1 MSKSKSLCF
10 LFIIASILLVSGC
23 KKEKGTGGKI
33 IAEVGKKSFTIED
46 FMEQVPAQFLIQ
58 TSAADRE
65 LLLESWVANEIVYQ
79 EAMRKGFL
87 KKPELQE
94 KVEQFKK
101 QLLTNAYMQEILTE
115 VQFVSDLE
123 ARSHF
128 EKNKDDYNSIVEISH
143 ISSVSKEQAEEIHSK
158 LKKGVSFA
166 RLAKEYST
174 DSETADNE
182 GYLGSFRRGELAA
195 YPLFEEAVFKL
206 KKARE
211 ISDVVET
218 EFGFDIIKL
227 HSRKKSPVSY
237 EDVYKSIIMQ
247 LRTEKFQMRTK
258 AVVDSLKEV
267 YSYEIFPEV
276 LEKEMGIPSVAPGLP
291 PSFEE

>member
-1 MSKSKSLCF
+1 MGKGKNLCF
-10 LFIIASILLVSGC
+10 LFVIASILLVSGC
-23 KKEKGTGGKI
+23 KKEKGAGGKI
-33 IAEVGKKSFTIED
+33 IAKVGKESFTLED

-58 TSAADRE
+58 TSASDRE

-79 EAMRKGFL
+79 EAIRKGFL
-87 KKPELQE
+87 KKPEIQE
-94 KVEQFKK
+94 KFDQFKK
-101 QLLTNAYMQEILTE
+101 QLLTNAYMQEILKE
-115 VQFVSDLE
+115 IQFVSDLE

-143 ISSVSKEQAEEIHSK
+143 ISSASKEQAEEIHAK

-166 RLAKEYST
+166 SLAKEYST

-182 GYLGSFRRGELAA
+182 GYLGSFRRGELAS

-206 KKARE
+206 KEARE

-237 EDVYKSIIMQ
+237 EDVYKAIILQ
-247 LRTEKFQMRTK
+247 LRTEKFQKRTK

-276 LEKEMGIPSVAPGLP
+276 LEKEMGIPPVTPGLS

>member
-1 MSKSKSLCF
+1 
-10 LFIIASILLVSGC
+10 
-23 KKEKGTGGKI
+23 
-33 IAEVGKKSFTIED
+33 
-46 FMEQVPAQFLIQ
+46 
-58 TSAADRE
+58 
-65 LLLESWVANEIVYQ
+65 
-79 EAMRKGFL
+79 
-87 KKPELQE
+87 
-94 KVEQFKK
+94 
-101 QLLTNAYMQEILTE
+101 MQEILKE

-143 ISSVSKEQAEEIHSK
+143 ISSDSKEQAEEIYSN

-174 DSETADNE
+174 DSETSDNE
-182 GYLGSFRRGELAA
+182 GYLGSFRKGELAA

-227 HSRKKSPVSY
+227 HSRKKSPVNY
-237 EDVYKSIIMQ
+237 EDVYKSIILQ
-247 LRTEKFQMRTK
+247 LRTEKFQKRTK
-258 AVVDSLKEV
+258 AIVDSLKEV

-276 LEKEMGIPSVAPGLP
+276 LDKEMGVPSITPGLS